1 MRVTRSAVTS
11 PPNSVTPVALARADA
26 RARPPSR
33 EARALVRPLMISI
46 PEREAL
52 PSAPSRPSLRTVD
65 AGDVAE
71 VAGRDAR
78 LRRGARGRLRL
89 RGREQHEG
97 GQHGGRGERG
107 DRHAHRPSLADVG
120 IRSVAMEA
128 ATSTARLSGEKAQ
141 RIVDAMRTC
150 VGERGATGATFD
162 HVARAAGVS
171 RGLLHYYFGTKEKL
185 LAEVVR
191 RDCDLRMERLSA
203 TAAGLRSPDDLLEAL
218 SGSLVELIEESPE
231 FFAILLE
238 LHVVGRHNEEIA
250 AEVAEL
256 HRRVRGHLALILTA
270 ARDAGVITLSDEP
283 EVVSETLFVLAD
295 GLALWML
302 AEPGRDFGPTV
313 AAATRAAAALIL
325 PA

>member
-1 MRVTRSAVTS
+1 
-11 PPNSVTPVALARADA
+11 
-26 RARPPSR
+26 
-33 EARALVRPLMISI
+33 
-46 PEREAL
+46 
-52 PSAPSRPSLRTVD
+52 
-65 AGDVAE
+65 
-71 VAGRDAR
+71 
-78 LRRGARGRLRL
+78 
-89 RGREQHEG
+89 
-97 GQHGGRGERG
+97 
-107 DRHAHRPSLADVG
+107 
-120 IRSVAMEA
+120 MEA

-313 AAATRAAAALIL
+313 AAATRAAARADPAGVATHNADSAPRSRAGLSALVS
-325 PA
+325 